1 MEEQI
6 NELNKVIQGVSV
18 STVNLLSNIAAAL
31 GVFLLGIILKKL
43 LRKLM
48 GKLLKLRIKTHALP
62 QSRLDSLSA
71 FAFAIYDCVA
81 WFIIAVTSISKL
93 GVDVSSL
100 LTVAGV
106 GGIAIGLGA
115 QTLVKDMLA
124 GLMFFLED
132 QFQPGDIIT
141 VGDVSGEVEKMTLRI
156 TEIREFS
163 GDLHVIP
170 NGEIRAVANSTRS
183 YHRALVDISLDYD
196 EDLGHV
202 MDVLKDELSKCYPGI
217 NGLMETPEC
226 IGVTKLAD
234 SGVEMRV
241 IAKCEVKQHWAV
253 ERELRRRIKDRF
265 DAEGIELSLPQIV
278 VHGKR
283 QEDI

>member
-6 NELNKVIQGVSV
+6 NEMNKFFQGISV
-18 STVNLLSNIAAAL
+18 SAVDMLWHIAAAL
-31 GVFLLGIILKKL
+31 GVFLLGVVVKKL
-43 LRKLM
+43 LRKLLDRLM
-48 GKLLKLRIKTHALP
+48 KLRIKSHALP
-62 QSRLDSLSA
+62 QARLDSLSA
-71 FAFAIYDCVA
+71 FAFAVYDCVA
-81 WFIIAVTSISKL
+81 WFIIAVASISKL

-106 GGIAIGLGA
+106 GGIAVGLGA

-124 GLMFFLED
+124 GLMFFLEN

-170 NGEIRAVANSTRS
+170 NGEIRAVANSTRA
-183 YHRALVDISLDYD
+183 YHRALVDISLDYN
-196 EDLGHV
+196 ENLGHV
-202 MDVLKDELSKCYPGI
+202 MDVLKDELSKCYPGMD
-217 NGLMETPEC
+217 GLMEAPDC

-234 SGVEMRV
+234 SGVEMRIV
-241 IAKCEVKQHWAV
+241 AKCAVKQHWAV

-265 DAEGIELSLPQIV
+265 DSEGIELSLPQMV
-278 VHGKR
+278 VHEKKER
-283 QEDI
+283 